1 VEYSVAS
8 IESLTMAKLTP
19 EVVPKSSAAVASP
32 SCPPRILIAEDA
44 DEMRAVLALRLKQQ
58 GYQVTEC
65 CDGAEL
71 IEALG
76 DYLGNETSKAEKQR
90 FDLIISD
97 IRMPGIFGSSV
108 IEGGTEY
115 GGFPPTILITAFGDA
130 ETHAK
135 ARQFG
140 VAAVIDK
147 PFDMNDLLSKVRD
160 TLANASS
167 T

>member
-1 VEYSVAS
+1 MAKIAPQVAS
-8 IESLTMAKLTP
+8 QGSATSDHQRPAAK
-19 EVVPKSSAAVASP
+19 
-32 SCPPRILIAEDA
+32 ILLAEDA
-44 DEMRAVLALRLKQQ
+44 DEMRAVLALRLRQQ

-65 CDGAEL
+65 CNGAEL
-71 IEALG
+71 IAELG
-76 DYLGNETSKAEKQR
+76 AYLGNAAAKPDKQR

-97 IRMPGIFGSSV
+97 IRMPGVFGLSV
-108 IEGGTEY
+108 VEGGTEY
-115 GGFPPTILITAFGDA
+115 GNFPPTILITAFGDE

-147 PFDMNDLLSKVRD
+147 PFDMNELLGKVRD
-160 TLANASS
+160 TLTGASS